1 MTHPFVNLR
10 DNQWVRP
17 VRSGWTCVCCQCGL
31 RHKLDFKLVKVGRVR
46 HIEFR
51 ARRGRKA

>member
-1 MTHPFVNLR
+1 MTHPFLDLR

-51 ARRGRKA
+51 ARRGRK